1 MQKLQ
6 PTQLNK
12 FSIIYLMSLEHEY
25 LKCEVTFIQK
35 KVIKIH
41 MCHLSNQRASSAGC
55 SAQVRVDQGRG
66 FIVFSQELPPEPSSS
81 WH

>member
-25 LKCEVTFIQK
+25 LKCEVTFHQK

-41 MCHLSNQRASSAGC
+41 MCHLSNQRAS
-55 SAQVRVDQGRG
+55 
-66 FIVFSQELPPEPSSS
+66 
-81 WH
+81 